1 LVERGLGADL
11 LGQLQTM
18 KVFFLMSQGDWVV
31 GFLDLAENELGAAVL
46 NPSASVALKQKL
58 GAFFESAVKAS
69 VASDDS
75 HVSSISCCISPLS
88 LIATID
94 AERSSNTAGGAVPP
108 PPSSSSSSASSQPL
122 RGCDVFCLDADIRG
136 PASLVL
142 SPGAIAKYKLLF
154 RHLFLVRHVERA
166 VSVAWLAH
174 QSCKELDG
182 SLRAL
187 LAHSYSLRHK
197 MLHFL
202 QNLSYFVSVEVIEP
216 HWHEM
221 AQKLRSAASLD
232 DVISAHT
239 LFLDVCMSESLLS
252 SADLLKLVTKLVTL
266 CLIFSDQITRAI
278 HDHRLPEDEL
288 DKRAGVNR
296 AGLRTRTQRE
306 RGEYYVDS
314 SSGGIVVASA
324 VSSSSENDTNQ
335 RSALGSRRSS
345 KQQLLAGIAGGASN
359 SSANNTTSAFGAA
372 SVIDRSKRASRLE
385 VQAAAMQSHMAQAG
399 WQAMI
404 EKSARIFDGL
414 LRDLFLALAAR
425 ARDEHDGPV
434 SRLLTRLDFNQ
445 YFSTLWGFEA

>member
-1 LVERGLGADL
+1 
-11 LGQLQTM
+11 
-18 KVFFLMSQGDWVV
+18 
-31 GFLDLAENELGAAVL
+31 
-46 NPSASVALKQKL
+46 
-58 GAFFESAVKAS
+58 
-69 VASDDS
+69 
-75 HVSSISCCISPLS
+75 
-88 LIATID
+88 
-94 AERSSNTAGGAVPP
+94 
-108 PPSSSSSSASSQPL
+108 
-122 RGCDVFCLDADIRG
+122 
-136 PASLVL
+136 
-142 SPGAIAKYKLLF
+142 
-154 RHLFLVRHVERA
+154 
-166 VSVAWLAH
+166 
-174 QSCKELDG
+174 
-182 SLRAL
+182 
-187 LAHSYSLRHK
+187 

-314 SSGGIVVASA
+314 SSGGIVASA
-324 VSSSSENDTNQ
+324 ASTNSGPSENDTNQ

-425 ARDEHDGPV
+425 ARDAHDGPV

-445 YFSTLWGFEA
+445 YFSTLWEFEA